1 MLQVITGIRMERT
14 ISLSLVRSLAIP
26 QSAMLWPGGTPRV
39 FVRRAP
45 DTYELREVKLGRSG
59 DALREVLGGAKEGE
73 QVVTSAG
80 VLLDGHAHMNSDA
93 NP

>member
-1 MLQVITGIRMERT
+1 
-14 ISLSLVRSLAIP
+14 
-26 QSAMLWPGGTPRV
+26 
-39 FVRRAP
+39 VRRAP
-45 DTYELREVKLGRSG
+45 DAYERREVKLGRSG
-59 DALREVLGGAKEGE
+59 DALGEVLDGAKEGE